1 MARPRQITDEQILQT
16 MRAAVLEQG
25 PAVSLDVVA
34 EKLGVTGPAL
44 IKRFGT
50 RQNLMLAAL
59 KPPETWPW
67 VEKYQRSDAR
77 PIEVQLEELLTDIW
91 EFFAEI
97 IPCMMALRQ
106 SGIDPEKIQHSKM
119 PAPLKGMHGLTRW
132 IESARDAGLVE
143 VADAETAAATMLG
156 GLQFRLFSAHFAKQS
171 LATRAHRHHLKH
183 LATFFSQALAPRSSV
198 TKPVKPVKAV
208 RA

>member
-1 MARPRQITDEQILQT
+1 MARPRLITDEQILRT

-59 KPPETWPW
+59 RPPDVWPW
-67 VEKYQRSDAR
+67 VERHQRADERA
-77 PIEVQLEELLTDIW
+77 IDTQLEELFTDIW

-106 SGIDPEKIQHSKM
+106 SGIDPMKMQHSKAQS
-119 PAPLKGMHGLTRW
+119 PIIGLHALTRW
-132 IESARDAGLVE
+132 VESARDEGLVE
-143 VADAETAAATMLG
+143 VDDAETAAASMLG

-171 LATRAHRHHLKH
+171 LATRFHKQHLKS
-183 LATFFSQALAPRSSV
+183 LASFFSLALAPR
-198 TKPVKPVKAV
+198 A
-208 RA
+208 RAQRPLRAARS

>member
-1 MARPRQITDEQILQT
+1 MARPRQITDEQILQM
-16 MRAAVLEQG
+16 MRSTVLEQG

-119 PAPLKGMHGLTRW
+119 PAPLKGMQGLTKW
-132 IESARDAGLVE
+132 IESAREAGLVE
-143 VADAETAAATMLG
+143 VADAETAAASMLG
-156 GLQFRLFSAHFAKQS
+156 GLQFRLFSAHFAQQT
-171 LATRAHRHHLKH
+171 LATRAHRHHLKN
-183 LATFFSQALAPRSSV
+183 LASFFAQALAPRQRASR
-198 TKPVKPVKAV
+198 PLKAA
-208 RA
+208 RS